1 MAMTIQHAKE
11 LIGKHLKVT
20 FTDRLGNEQVIE
32 GHLIEVEFVPMYGT
46 KLTFDSV
53 EILMERVISF
63 FDKSL
68 KPAA

>member
-1 MAMTIQHAKE
+1 MTTQHAKE
-11 LIGKHLKVT
+11 LVGKHLVVT
-20 FTDRLGNEQVIE
+20 YTDRLGNEQVME

-46 KLTFDSV
+46 KLTFESA
-53 EILMERVISF
+53 EILLERVISF